1 LAHQKFRSAK
11 TVKTQAALAL
21 HWTEPFNVGVFGVA
35 TSDDYQPVA
44 WMGRYPIHV
53 PTLLV
58 ITHVACMIAACF
70 LLAFGQGGALV
81 LLSFDSAQVLH
92 AGRFWQLVTYAF
104 VHPPA
109 GLLWFA
115 IEMYMLFAFGRE
127 VERFIGRRAFLT
139 LYALLLLVPV
149 LFLLAWGVW
158 QPTELTGSSAIHFGI
173 FIAFAAIYPN
183 VELFLRIMAKW
194 VALILVGGYSLQLL
208 AYHAWSNLG
217 VLWLSVGVAT
227 GFIYFHNAGLQMNWL
242 TGWSSRWRSRR
253 ALHVVPPPSQRR
265 TPEQDDIYDAIDPV
279 LEKISRSGI
288 SSLTANER
296 RTLDRARNRLLKKS
310 K

>member
-1 LAHQKFRSAK
+1 MLRAQILKK
-11 TVKTQAALAL
+11 QAPLAL
-21 HWTEPFNVGVFGVA
+21 SLSEPFTVDVFGVT
-35 TSDDYQPVA
+35 TSDDYQPVG

-58 ITHVACMIAACF
+58 ITHVVCMILACF
-70 LLAFGQGGALV
+70 LLAFGQGGVLE

-92 AGRFWQLVTYAF
+92 GGRVWQVLTYAF
-104 VHPPA
+104 VHPPS

-139 LYALLLLVPV
+139 LYFLLLITPS
-149 LFLLAWGVW
+149 LFLLFWGLW
-158 QPTELTGSSAIHFGI
+158 QRAGLAGSSAIHFGI

-194 VALILVGGYSLQLL
+194 VALILVGGYSLQLV
-208 AYHAWSNLG
+208 AYHGWPELA
-217 VLWLSVGVAT
+217 VLWLSVGIAC
-227 GFIYFHNAGLQMNWL
+227 GFIYLRSAGVQMDWL

-253 ALHVVPPPSQRR
+253 ALHVVPPPSKRR
-265 TPEQDDIYDAIDPV
+265 TPEQEDIYDAIDPV
-279 LEKISRSGI
+279 LEKISRSGL
-288 SSLTANER
+288 SSLTASER
-296 RTLDRARNRLLKKS
+296 RALDRARNRLLKKS